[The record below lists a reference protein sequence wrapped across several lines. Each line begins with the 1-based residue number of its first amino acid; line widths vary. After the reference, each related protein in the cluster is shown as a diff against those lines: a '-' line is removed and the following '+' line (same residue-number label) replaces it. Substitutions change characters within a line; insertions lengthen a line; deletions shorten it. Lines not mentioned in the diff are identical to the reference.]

1 MKHFALIM
9 GLCCLSASVAAQ
21 EYPSYNENQP
31 LQEYFDA
38 SDTNANK
45 SIIYVFFNNEPCE
58 SCADAVELVEQV
70 YNENFADQYNM
81 YLINYQN
88 DQENDF
94 IDTYNLNRP
103 LEVVLQRIDDG
114 AAFAYQKLDNLP
126 DMVSDPTSFEEYL
139 TEEINS
145 FLGSE

>member
-1 MKHFALIM
+1 MKHLALIM
-9 GLCCLSASVAAQ
+9 GLCCLSAVAAAQ
-21 EYPSYNENQP
+21 EMPEETNQP

-38 SDTNANK
+38 SDADANK
-45 SIIYVFFNNEPCE
+45 SIIYVFFNNDPCYD
-58 SCADAVELVEQV
+58 CAEAVELVEQV

-126 DMVSDPTSFEEYL
+126 DMVSDPVSFEEYL
-139 TEEINS
+139 TEEING
-145 FLGSE
+145 FLGNE